1 MVISTFTS
9 CGRYRAKRE
18 EKARHEMYLRDKYYY
33 KYFIWVEEGVL
44 DDIKDDIFRIKHE
57 LSSFNSDFTYAD
69 NSLGNALDYY
79 RFADYWNEDMDS
91 MNSEVED
98 ARSRLQD
105 IESSITKVQMAIERI
120 NENLESIT
128 GEGMSGE
135 EIVRL
140 LPYMDP

>member
-1 MVISTFTS
+1 
-9 CGRYRAKRE
+9 
-18 EKARHEMYLRDKYYY
+18 
-33 KYFIWVEEGVL
+33 
-44 DDIKDDIFRIKHE
+44 
-57 LSSFNSDFTYAD
+57 
-69 NSLGNALDYY
+69 
-79 RFADYWNEDMDS
+79 MDS